1 MKSQVFICIISSG
14 AASRFAGVMFVTTAG
29 QIFKIFIQFVTYKW
43 FHAIVA
49 VAGSM
54 HLWHLRTNVKALM
67 QMRQKWEEKWRC
79 HHTSCLFR
87 FSATKLHS
95 RVLSS
100 QLLLFFWLSSFWFQ
114 LNHWMPRTLIF
125 FNCPF
130 SGASLFT
137 NSRARSNGWRTFQPR
152 TFQPQAST
160 PDLSTPDYSTMNFP
174 TLVEKSGVEK
184 FIVGKSRV
192 EKFMVEKSGVE
203 RSGVEAWGWKSRVT
217 SLLLVITDFQTFRHP
232 WRYIVKYLHR

>member
-1 MKSQVFICIISSG
+1 MKSQVFICIISSV

-29 QIFKIFIQFVTYKW
+29 QIFKICIQFVTYKW

-95 RVLSS
+95 RVLSI
-100 QLLLFFWLSSFWFQ
+100 QLLFFQLSIFRCIFEKTIWSKGVTLFSWLSSSWFEVTDKDLYLTCFCRYYIRIIFSYYH
-114 LNHWMPRTLIF
+114 LNCSRT
-125 FNCPF
+125 
-130 SGASLFT
+130 
-137 NSRARSNGWRTFQPR
+137 
-152 TFQPQAST
+152 
-160 PDLSTPDYSTMNFP
+160 
-174 TLVEKSGVEK
+174 V
-184 FIVGKSRV
+184 
-192 EKFMVEKSGVE
+192 
-203 RSGVEAWGWKSRVT
+203 
-217 SLLLVITDFQTFRHP
+217 
-232 WRYIVKYLHR
+232 HR

>member
-1 MKSQVFICIISSG
+1 MHIIRTKRKYMPSLHDCGVGKLKWSPKLSFQPLDLYNLFSS
-14 AASRFAGVMFVTTAG
+14 SLEVSESHVCDYCRPNF
-29 QIFKIFIQFVTYKW
+29 QNIQFVTYKW

-100 QLLLFFWLSSFWFQ
+100 QLLFFWLSSSWFELTAKNPSFFQ
-114 LNHWMPRTLIF
+114 LSIF
-125 FNCPF
+125 RCIFV
-130 SGASLFT
+130 
-137 NSRARSNGWRTFQPR
+137 
-152 TFQPQAST
+152 
-160 PDLSTPDYSTMNFP
+160 Y
-174 TLVEKSGVEK
+174 K
-184 FIVGKSRV
+184 
-192 EKFMVEKSGVE
+192 
-203 RSGVEAWGWKSRVT
+203 
-217 SLLLVITDFQTFRHP
+217 
-232 WRYIVKYLHR
+232 

>member
-1 MKSQVFICIISSG
+1 MKSQVFICIISSV
-14 AASRFAGVMFVTTAG
+14 AASRFARVMFVTTAG
-29 QIFKIFIQFVTYKW
+29 QIFKICIQFVTYKW

-100 QLLLFFWLSSFWFQ
+100 QLLFFWLSSFWFELNAKNPYFFQ
-114 LNHWMPRTLIF
+114 LSIFRCIFEKTIWSKGVTLFSWLSSSWFEVTDKDLYLTCFCRYYIRIIFSYYHLNCSRT
-125 FNCPF
+125 
-130 SGASLFT
+130 
-137 NSRARSNGWRTFQPR
+137 
-152 TFQPQAST
+152 
-160 PDLSTPDYSTMNFP
+160 
-174 TLVEKSGVEK
+174 V
-184 FIVGKSRV
+184 
-192 EKFMVEKSGVE
+192 
-203 RSGVEAWGWKSRVT
+203 
-217 SLLLVITDFQTFRHP
+217 
-232 WRYIVKYLHR
+232 HR

>member
-100 QLLLFFWLSSFWFQ
+100 QLLFSDFQIPVWSWL
-114 LNHWMPRTLIF
+114 PRTLL
-125 FNCPF
+125 F
-130 SGASLFT
+130 SIVHFQVHLCLQIVVPEVNQEVIIVKESLF
-137 NSRARSNGWRTFQPR
+137 
-152 TFQPQAST
+152 
-160 PDLSTPDYSTMNFP
+160 FP
-174 TLVEKSGVEK
+174 
-184 FIVGKSRV
+184 
-192 EKFMVEKSGVE
+192 
-203 RSGVEAWGWKSRVT
+203 
-217 SLLLVITDFQTFRHP
+217 DFQVSYLRLLTRICFC
-232 WRYIVKYLHR
+232 RYFHSNYLFIISFQLLNVKTKKKNCCAQHVLSLYICFL

>member
-1 MKSQVFICIISSG
+1 MKSQVFICIISSV

-29 QIFKIFIQFVTYKW
+29 QIFKICIQFVTYKW

-100 QLLLFFWLSSFWFQ
+100 QLLFFWLSSFWFEMTTK
-114 LNHWMPRTLIF
+114 NPFF

-130 SGASLFT
+130 SDASLKRQYEVKESLFFPD
-137 NSRARSNGWRTFQPR
+137 FQV
-152 TFQPQAST
+152 
-160 PDLSTPDYSTMNFP
+160 PDLRWLT
-174 TLVEKSGVEK
+174 KI
-184 FIVGKSRV
+184 FI
-192 EKFMVEKSGVE
+192 
-203 RSGVEAWGWKSRVT
+203 
-217 SLLLVITDFQTFRHP
+217 
-232 WRYIVKYLHR
+232 